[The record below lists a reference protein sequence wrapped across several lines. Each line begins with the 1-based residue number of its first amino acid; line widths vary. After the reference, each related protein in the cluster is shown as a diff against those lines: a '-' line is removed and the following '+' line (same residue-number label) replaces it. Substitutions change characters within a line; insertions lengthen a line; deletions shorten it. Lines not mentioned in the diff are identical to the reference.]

1 MTRILAGK
9 PQYSTAFKLK
19 VIEEVES
26 GMSIRE
32 ARRRYK
38 IGGKMT
44 IDKWLR
50 TLGNANLRPKI
61 KGVTMAADANQ
72 IIEQLKKQ
80 KAELEAALS
89 HVTIENICLESLV
102 EATEEYYGIDL
113 KKNFGEQAQKKLN
126 AKRFP
131 AE

>member
-1 MTRILAGK
+1 MTRIFTGTR
-9 PQYSTAFKLK
+9 QYSTAFKLK

-44 IDKWLR
+44 IDKWIR
-50 TLGNANLRPKI
+50 ALGNPNLQRPI
-61 KGVTMAADANQ
+61 KGVVMPADT
-72 IIEQLKKQ
+72 IEQLKKE

-89 HVTIENICLESLV
+89 RVTIKNICLESLV

-113 KKNFGEQAQKKLN
+113 KKNFGEQAQKKLET
-126 AKRFP
+126 KRSHGV
-131 AE
+131 